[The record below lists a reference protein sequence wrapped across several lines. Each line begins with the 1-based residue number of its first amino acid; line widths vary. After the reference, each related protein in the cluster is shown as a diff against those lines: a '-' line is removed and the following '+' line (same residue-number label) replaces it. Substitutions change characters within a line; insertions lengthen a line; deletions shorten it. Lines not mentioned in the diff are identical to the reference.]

1 MLLGQRFISYIHIRK
16 KILAYTLSSYNSLN
30 ISPWIKIKF
39 RTKTND
45 TISQNKNGKI
55 KDPFFD
61 LLLHQRVSCNILIP
75 VITALILQFKLSLK
89 NFDCL
94 NRHFYPTKCW
104 KYNCL
109 LDWVIRKK
117 IGHFTIKC
125 VIKSQSIAHEC
136 SFEMCCE

>member
-1 MLLGQRFISYIHIRK
+1 MLVLLGERFISYTQIRK

-30 ISPWIKIKF
+30 ISPWIKRKF

-45 TISQNKNGKI
+45 TFSQNKNGKI

-89 NFDCL
+89 KFWL
-94 NRHFYPTKCW
+94 PKSTYFYPTKCW

-109 LDWVIRKK
+109 LDWVIRKE
-117 IGHFTIKC
+117 IGPFYNKLCH
-125 VIKSQSIAHEC
+125 
-136 SFEMCCE
+136 